1 MKTLAQ
7 YFTDWESHVFGFGYG
22 SGEEHTVP
30 AIAGFLQLCP
40 VVGTY
45 DFRVLE
51 AQLGPLPA
59 WLLVNRFCTHGVDI
73 IEYGTSPRYG
83 WLTNQGHR
91 LKAFTD
97 ATSTEELVRLCT
109 ERKEDYWTCAP
120 DACNCG
126 PTGYEESRKCGN
138 PFWVE
143 R

>member
-22 SGEEHTVP
+22 TGEPYTVL
-30 AIAGFLQLCP
+30 AVQGFLACCP
-40 VVGTY
+40 SGGAY
-45 DFRVLE
+45 DYRVLE
-51 AQLGPLPA
+51 SQLGPLPA
-59 WLLVNRFCTHGVDI
+59 WLLINRLCAHGVDI

-83 WLTNQGHR
+83 WLTIEGHR

-97 ATSTEELVRLCT
+97 AAPTEELIKLAVMRGT
-109 ERKEDYWTCAP
+109 DYPYCYP

-126 PTGYEESRKCGN
+126 PNGYEEGRKCGN
-138 PFWVE
+138 PFWIE